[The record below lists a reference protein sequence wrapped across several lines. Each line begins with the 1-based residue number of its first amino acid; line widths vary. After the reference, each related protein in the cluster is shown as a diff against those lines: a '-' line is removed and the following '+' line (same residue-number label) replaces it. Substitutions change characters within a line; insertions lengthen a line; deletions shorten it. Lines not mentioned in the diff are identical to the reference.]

1 MSQPP
6 NWPPP
11 QDSTNP
17 FADVPPGGQRPPGY
31 VPGQPYPGQQYPGGY
46 YPPPTP
52 LGDDPAMRWVLP
64 VGQSTWALFAGYLG
78 LFSILCAPLGPLAML
93 CGVMAILDMKKN
105 PRVSGW
111 GRAIT
116 GIVLGTI
123 GSLLLV
129 LAIFMVATGKLR

>member
-6 NWPPP
+6 NWQPPG
-11 QDSTNP
+11 SSNP
-17 FADVPPGGQRPPGY
+17 FADAPPGGQPPPGY
-31 VPGQPYPGQQYPGGY
+31 VPGQPYPGQPYPGGY

-78 LFSILCAPLGPLAML
+78 LFALGCPLFGPFALL
-93 CGVMAILDMKKN
+93 CGIMAIVEMKKN

-116 GIVLGTI
+116 GIVLGAASTV
-123 GSLLLV
+123 LLL
-129 LAIFMVATGKLR
+129 IFIVAVIAEAARK